1 MLKKRR
7 LIKMEK
13 PMFRWNGKKLE
24 LLVNATSKQLV
35 ETACI
40 LVEKTAKASIG
51 LVPPPSPPGHPPAA
65 PTGTLKA
72 RITHTKPKMTP
83 QGLVGK
89 VGTNLEYA
97 RRVELG
103 FVGIDKIG
111 RRYNQAPR
119 PYLRPALHKNEKIIK
134 QMFGAK

>member
-1 MLKKRR
+1 
-7 LIKMEK
+7 
-13 PMFRWNGKKLE
+13 MFRWNGKKLE

-40 LVEKTAKASIG
+40 LVEKTAKASIIG

-103 FVGIDKIG
+103 FVGMDKLG

>member
-1 MLKKRR
+1 
-7 LIKMEK
+7 
-13 PMFRWNGKKLE
+13 MFRWNGKKIE
-24 LLVNATSKQLV
+24 LIVNATSRQIL
-35 ETACI
+35 EGACI

-65 PTGTLKA
+65 PTGTLKG
-72 RITHTKPKMTP
+72 RITHEKPKVTP
-83 QGLVGK
+83 RGLVGK

-103 FVGIDKIG
+103 FVGTDKIG
-111 RRYNQAPR
+111 RKYNQAPR
-119 PYLRPALHKNEKIIK
+119 PYLRPALHKNEAVIK

>member
-1 MLKKRR
+1 MGINMKWYGKEFKLVVDAAALKT
-7 LIKMEK
+7 
-13 PMFRWNGKKLE
+13 LE
-24 LLVNATSKQLV
+24 
-35 ETACI
+35 EACI
-40 LVEKTAKASIG
+40 LVEDTAKASIG
-51 LVPPPSPPGHPPAA
+51 LVPPPAPPGHAPAA

-72 RITHTKPKMTP
+72 RITHKIDKSEMI
-83 QGLVGK
+83 GK

-103 FVGIDKIG
+103 FVGTDSRG

-119 PYLRPALHKNEKIIK
+119 PYLRPALHKNEAIIK